1 MKIKRKPEQQQSL
14 SDKIDFKIKRLQD
27 SKDTIMIKGSI
38 QKEDKTIVNI
48 YAPNTGDP
56 QHTRQLLTA
65 VKK

>member
-38 QKEDKTIVNI
+38 QEDETIVNI

-56 QHTRQLLTA
+56 QQSHNNSGGL
-65 VKK
+65 